1 MTPGMLKPPWRFDV
15 FVNAVYLG
23 RCMGASSE
31 DAHRSWGGISFKGEF
46 IQINA
51 TTLEHRASAQDVS
64 RLAIDNR
71 IESVQYTCHYHP
83 CFGICVGQLG
93 APGCTFV
100 WPKS

>member
-1 MTPGMLKPPWRFDV
+1 MHSKRMHSRYTQREHGGHKHD
-15 FVNAVYLG
+15 NASMQTV
-23 RCMGASSE
+23 
-31 DAHRSWGGISFKGEF
+31 SFKGEF

-100 WPKS
+100 

>member
-1 MTPGMLKPPWRFDV
+1 MKRRRLF
-15 FVNAVYLG
+15 A
-23 RCMGASSE
+23 
-31 DAHRSWGGISFKGEF
+31 SFKGEF

-100 WPKS
+100 